1 MKRILIASLLLFLLS
16 SVGIGLWFYIS
27 RARSHCDGSYIPAGI
42 ITNGILTKHVPAYYS
57 AMQEAPLSCFN
68 SRTETYRFLFIPS
81 WDSPAS
87 IRIWREE
94 NHSFV
99 AIKQLRDAGV
109 PKDGAKDL
117 KVNKTQ
123 PLSDDQWNR
132 FKGLVAR
139 ASFWTAA
146 PEISDL
152 PMLDGAAYVLEGH
165 DGHNYH
171 VIIRAYG
178 NESFM
183 DVTDFFFDSARLQW
197 RQ

>member
-1 MKRILIASLLLFLLS
+1 MKRILIGSLLLFLLL
-16 SVGIGLWFYIS
+16 SVGIGLWFYTS
-27 RARSHCDGSYIPAGI
+27 RAQSRCDGAYIPAGI
-42 ITNGILTKHVPAYYS
+42 ITRAEHVPAYYS
-57 AMQEAPLSCFN
+57 ALQEAPLSCLN
-68 SRTETYRFLFIPS
+68 SRNEAYRFLFIPS
-81 WDSPAS
+81 FDSPAS
-87 IRIWREE
+87 IRIWRED

-109 PKDGAKDL
+109 PKDGAQDL
-117 KVNKTQ
+117 KVNETR

-132 FKGLVAR
+132 FKSLVAG

-146 PEISDL
+146 PEIGDL
-152 PMLDGAAYVLEGH
+152 PMLDGAAYVLEGR

-171 VIIRAYG
+171 VIVRAYG

-197 RQ
+197 RR